1 MVKEKVYRLDGPD
14 AFPKYYYAPGEK
26 RPKNKFDGMTI
37 EEIEAKIQALLKEHG
52 KLDENK

>member
-1 MVKEKVYRLDGPD
+1 MAEEKLMLDGPD

-26 RPKNKFDGMTI
+26 RPKSEYDGMTI

-52 KLDENK
+52 KLDKK